1 MLHDSQEISKNLAS
15 ALPVGTSARLYHVCS
30 QADRTESLFAPSLNK
45 EDPNLQ
51 AEETTREDH
60 LLFVTQDVLDDDDEA
75 QEVAVLAVVLVVYN
89 TSSTVTIYVSK
100 ADSSGHKQAGS
111 LSAQYVPSTGVLM
124 SKILEAFVR
133 DKSTDGHMS
142 STTRKIVLCLCAK
155 SQNQYLFPGS
165 IENEAKRVLDDRALI
180 KWWSRV
186 FDRTM
191 HAVGSDTR
199 TRSVLLTEKTTIDKN
214 VTCKGYLV
222 IPGGDRNE
230 IRRHLLPRSGSGELA
245 WQNRYPIGELV
256 HRYDESV
263 PIRCLIPRF
272 PDDPKTRLW
281 HDLEESD
288 RNGLDSAW
296 RAVKSLDSFW
306 NDHLAYRKESC
317 AGRFVGFMW
326 AIFTWGLESSAVVD
340 GDDGSHQI
348 MVPIDQHGQEGKG
361 RVEVNELTKVNGQS
375 VHHDSIRDRE
385 HAHENPVK
393 LLQPINSSIANLTA
407 ASYEEFI
414 GFTQDTDFAGL
425 KTAAASTAEWIAKAK
440 ELAGISDFGIL
451 VLGKS
456 DSTSTSDRDGTQESS
471 IRVWQKQIV
480 EPVVTMLTGRKQ
492 KKRKAAAVD
501 GAEGPEKKQKN
512 EIEDENKLSE
522 SQHGSIDSTPAG
534 RPSMTVL
541 AETETIQSTRS
552 ALEASDTNLLAP
564 NASVVNGEN
573 GKGR

>member
-15 ALPVGTSARLYHVCS
+15 ALPVGTSVRLYHVCS

-60 LLFVTQDVLDDDDEA
+60 LLFVTQDVLDDDGQA
-75 QEVAVLAVVLVVYN
+75 QEVAVLAVELVVYN
-89 TSSTVTIYVSK
+89 TPSTVTIYVSK

-111 LSAQYVPSTGVLM
+111 PSAQDVPSTGILV
-124 SKILEAFVR
+124 SKILETLVR
-133 DKSTDGHMS
+133 DESTDGHMS

-199 TRSVLLTEKTTIDKN
+199 TRSGLSTERATIDRN

-230 IRRHLLPRSGSGELA
+230 IRRHLLPRSEPGGPA
-245 WQNRYPIGELV
+245 WQNRYPVEELV
-256 HRYDESV
+256 HGYDESV

-281 HDLEESD
+281 HDLEETD
-288 RNGLDSAW
+288 RSGPDSAW

-326 AIFTWGLESSAVVD
+326 AIFRRGPESTAVVAEN
-340 GDDGSHQI
+340 DGSRRI
-348 MVPIDQHGQEGKG
+348 MAPIDRHGQEGKG

-375 VHHDSIRDRE
+375 THHDSIRDRE
-385 HAHENPVK
+385 HAHENPVQ
-393 LLQPINSSIANLTA
+393 LPQPINSSTANLTA
-407 ASYEEFI
+407 ASYEAFI

-425 KTAAASTAEWIAKAK
+425 KIAATSTAEWIGKAK
-440 ELAGISDFGIL
+440 ELAGIADFGTL
-451 VLGKS
+451 VLGMS
-456 DSTSTSDRDGTQESS
+456 NSTSTSDRDGTQESS

-492 KKRKAAAVD
+492 KKRKTAAVD

-512 EIEDENKLSE
+512 ETEDEKRVLDPQND
-522 SQHGSIDSTPAG
+522 SIDSTLTG
-534 RPSMTVL
+534 RPSVTVL
-541 AETETIQSTRS
+541 AETETIQSARS

-564 NASVVNGEN
+564 TASVVNGEN
-573 GKGR
+573 SKGR